1 MEPEVA
7 LAENYHA
14 KTELTLPQDCNQ
26 PNLEPVAVQDDMLEA
41 SNLVEVEV
49 EVAEL
54 AELVELLEPL
64 SDQAAETLFRVDF
77 VRPVVR
83 PVVRLA
89 YVTSFLGYCAVCP
102 H

>member
-14 KTELTLPQDCNQ
+14 KTVLTLPQDCNQ

-41 SNLVEVEV
+41 SNYFVEV
-49 EVAEL
+49 EVAEV

-64 SDQAAETLFRVDF
+64 SDQAEGTVLQVAV
-77 VRPVVR
+77 VRLVVR